1 MEMKQALRSIISALI
16 MMVSANCM
24 AMAAEVPDRIVAIVG
39 NELILKSEID
49 ERELM
54 ARTQFPEAR
63 TDSQLRKRLVEN
75 LVDQKILLTK
85 AKIDSVKVDEGSIET
100 TASDRFASIRAGF
113 SSLSDMESRFGKPI
127 NRIKQDIRDDLRE
140 QQLVDALRR
149 KHLKDMTVSYEET
162 LAFYRKEKAR
172 LPEVPERVSVSQII
186 KYPVISE
193 AAKGVAYRKIKDI
206 QSRLQAGE
214 DFAALASSFSED
226 PGSRNLGGDLGFLQK
241 GELVPSF
248 EAAAYALK
256 PGQISAPVETRFGYH
271 LIQLIEKEGNGIH
284 ARHILALFDRNQQDP
299 AKTIELL
306 NGLRKDILAGKT
318 TFAAMAEK
326 YSDDPMS
333 AKLGGHIKPT
343 GTGDELFDITVLKP
357 ELQKIIS
364 GLKNN
369 GEISVPERITPA
381 RGDAFIAVFQLNSR
395 VAAHRMSPEQDFMKL
410 EELAGDE
417 KRKALFEAWLVQLKK
432 EVLVQVMPEN

>member
-1 MEMKQALRSIISALI
+1 MMMSAH
-16 MMVSANCM
+16 CM
-24 AMAAEVPDRIVAIVG
+24 ATAADVPDRIVAIVG

-54 ARTQFPEAR
+54 ARAQFP
-63 TDSQLRKRLVEN
+63 DVKNDPQLRKRLVEN

-85 AKIDSVKVDEGSIET
+85 AKIDSVRVDENAIDT
-100 TASDRFASIRAGF
+100 MASDRFSSIRAGF
-113 SSLSDMESRFGKPI
+113 SSSSDMESRFGKPI
-127 NRIKQDIRDDLRE
+127 SRIKQDIRDDLRE
-140 QQLVDALRR
+140 QQLVDNLRR
-149 KHLKDMTVSYEET
+149 KHLKDVTVSYEET
-162 LAFYRKEKAR
+162 LAFYRKAKGR
-172 LPEVPERVSVSQII
+172 LPEVPEGVSVSQII

-193 AAKGVAYRKIKDI
+193 SAKGVAYRKIRDI
-206 QSRLQAGE
+206 QKRLQAGE
-214 DFAALASSFSED
+214 DFAALASSTSED
-226 PGSRNLGGDLGFLQK
+226 PGSRSLGGDLGFVQK

-271 LIQLIEKEGNGIH
+271 IIQLLEKEANGIH
-284 ARHILALFDRNQQDP
+284 VRHILALFDRNQQDA

-306 NGLRKDILAGKT
+306 NGVRADILAGKS

-333 AKLGGHIKPT
+333 AKLGGRIKPT
-343 GTGDELFDITVLKP
+343 GSGDELFDISVLKP

-364 GLKNN
+364 GLKIT

-381 RGDAFIAVFQLNSR
+381 RGDAFIALFQLNAR
-395 VAAHRMSPEQDFMKL
+395 VAAHRMTPEQDFPKL

-417 KRKALFEAWLVQLKK
+417 KRKALFEAWLVKLKK
-432 EVLVQVMPEN
+432 EVLVREMPEN